1 MDPDPNG
8 LYTKRK
14 QQRIGIGATS
24 SVTDS
29 SHGDA
34 SKPSVKYP
42 TDGWSTSLEK
52 MPMFTRAEMNE
63 HIASSGKSIS
73 NIQHHSVPTSLRKA
87 KTFLEDEYLREIT
100 AASDDHCFYFQAKCC
115 HSFRKNEP
123 PHQLKL
129 ALCIFKGDVLDS
141 SCTCV
146 AGKAGF
152 CNHISAL
159 MFKICKY
166 TLFEAKTTKDLC
178 QEKDENPD
186 LACTTQLQRWHK
198 KGGGENIVPQPVM
211 EVYVTKTKLDE
222 PSSSRGSGGVKC
234 LLYEAR
240 KQPHYDPKN
249 EACFKKELATIDP
262 NMGFAHLSKGNNS
275 SGETAQTKYG
285 ETPVGSFLS
294 YQVSFTESNFS
305 AEADLNAVPRNNVLS
320 DSITAYPRFPL
331 ANENPMVIPREL
343 SSEEAAFLSHLSVD
357 EDKVNTI
364 EVSSREQ
371 SESETWK
378 KERTYRFTASSFQLI
393 AKRQR
398 NHESFAQSIMHPK
411 PFTSKYVAHGMKYEP
426 IALKEYEK
434 FMFNRK
440 TPVAVLKSGFVVS
453 EAFPVLG
460 ASPDAKVIDFGCS
473 ICFGLAEVKCPHTKF
488 HVNPLEACSDPNFFM
503 EKISDTQCR
512 LKRDHAYY
520 GQVQGQMGV
529 TGAKWCDFIVY
540 TSKGIYIERIAF
552 DPVYWGNLKN
562 ELLRYYF
569 EHFLKFA
576 SADFHNSA

>member
-29 SHGDA
+29 SNGDA
-34 SKPSVKYP
+34 NKPSVKYP
-42 TDGWSTSLEK
+42 SDGWSTSLEK
-52 MPMFTRAEMNE
+52 IPMFTRAEMNE
-63 HIASSGKSIS
+63 HIARSGKSIS

-100 AASDDHCFYFQAKCC
+100 AASDDRCFYFQAKCC
-115 HSFRKNEP
+115 HSFRKNDP

-178 QEKDENPD
+178 QEKDENPE
-186 LACTTQLQRWHK
+186 LACTSQLQRWHK

-249 EACFKKELATIDP
+249 EASFKTELATIDP
-262 NMGFAHLSKGNNS
+262 NMGFAHL
-275 SGETAQTKYG
+275 
-285 ETPVGSFLS
+285 
-294 YQVSFTESNFS
+294 
-305 AEADLNAVPRNNVLS
+305 
-320 DSITAYPRFPL
+320 
-331 ANENPMVIPREL
+331 
-343 SSEEAAFLSHLSVD
+343 
-357 EDKVNTI
+357 
-364 EVSSREQ
+364 
-371 SESETWK
+371 
-378 KERTYRFTASSFQLI
+378 
-393 AKRQR
+393 
-398 NHESFAQSIMHPK
+398 
-411 PFTSKYVAHGMKYEP
+411 
-426 IALKEYEK
+426 
-434 FMFNRK
+434 
-440 TPVAVLKSGFVVS
+440 
-453 EAFPVLG
+453 
-460 ASPDAKVIDFGCS
+460 
-473 ICFGLAEVKCPHTKF
+473 KCPHSKF
-488 HVNPLEACSDPNFFM
+488 HVTSLEACSDPNFFM

>member
-1 MDPDPNG
+1 MDPDPND

-129 ALCIFKGDVLDS
+129 ALCIFKGDILDS

-146 AGKAGF
+146 VGKAGF

-159 MFKICKY
+159 IFKICKY

-186 LACTTQLQRWHK
+186 LACTSQLQRWHK

-378 KERTYRFTASSFQLI
+378 KERTYRFTASSFQLL

-411 PFTSKYVAHGMKYEP
+411 PFTSKYVAHGVKYEP